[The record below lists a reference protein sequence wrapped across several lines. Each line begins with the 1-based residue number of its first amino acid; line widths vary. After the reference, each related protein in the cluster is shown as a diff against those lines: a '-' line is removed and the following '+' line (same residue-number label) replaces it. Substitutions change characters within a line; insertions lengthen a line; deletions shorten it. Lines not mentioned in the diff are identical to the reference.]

1 MGTPAV
7 RTEARRPAAAAERPL
22 RRFDLTE
29 VDGTPHSVEREVRK
43 VLVSQPGLNFSSLVV
58 RRMRDG
64 VCLTGVVESM
74 SCDTDVCGLVRQV
87 AGVSEVVNRLLVRTG
102 TAD

>member
-1 MGTPAV
+1 MGIPAV
-7 RTEARRPAAAAERPL
+7 RTEARRPTPAAERPL

-29 VDGTPHSVEREVRK
+29 VDCTAHSVEREVRK

-58 RRMRDG
+58 HRTRDG

-74 SCDTDVCGLVRQV
+74 PCDTDVCDLVREA
-87 AGVSEVVNRLLVRTG
+87 AGVNQVLNRLIVRSG
-102 TAD
+102 N